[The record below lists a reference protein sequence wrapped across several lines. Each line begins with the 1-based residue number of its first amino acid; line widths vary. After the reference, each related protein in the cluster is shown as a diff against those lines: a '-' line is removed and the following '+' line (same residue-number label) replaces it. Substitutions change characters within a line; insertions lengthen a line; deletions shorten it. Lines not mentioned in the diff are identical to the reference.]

1 MNFKRYEEIY
11 ANFKRECPHVLQD
24 VARWGPHGDWTI
36 MLYLRNGDR
45 AIYHDLFGSVM
56 AIHKNMTEQE
66 WRKYF
71 SRSLE
76 QMMRFKM
83 ITQKQLAEQSGLSQI
98 SITKYMNMRTTPSA
112 YVIQRLAD
120 ELQCSASDLVWFN

>member
-36 MLYLRNGDR
+36 ILYLRNNDR
-45 AIYHDLFGSVM
+45 AVYHDLFGSVM
-56 AIHKNMTEQE
+56 TIHKNMTEQE

-83 ITQKQLAEQSGLSQI
+83 ITQKQLSEQSGLSQMSI
-98 SITKYMNMRTTPSA
+98 SNYITMKRTPGA
-112 YVIQRLAD
+112 YAIHKIAEVLG
-120 ELQCSASDLVWFN
+120 CSSSDLIWFE